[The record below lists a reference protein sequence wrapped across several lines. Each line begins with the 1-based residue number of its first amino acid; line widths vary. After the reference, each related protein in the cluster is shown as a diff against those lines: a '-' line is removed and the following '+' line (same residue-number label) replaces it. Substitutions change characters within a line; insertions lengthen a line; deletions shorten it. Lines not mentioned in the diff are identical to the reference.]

1 MSDSIHLLTG
11 AYALDALD
19 PDELHAFEDHLRTC
33 DDCRREVAELRE
45 TAALVGSSTPGAPPT
60 DLKSAV
66 LADIAVTPQ
75 LTPAVVPLRPRAVR
89 YFGWLAAAAAAVVAV
104 VLAGSVYT
112 QQQTISAMNSHTD
125 EVMGL
130 ITADDAK
137 VMPLALPSGS
147 STVVVSMGRN
157 EAMVLAEGVPSPQP
171 GMTYQTWAY
180 DAEGNATPAGT
191 WMPDGAGHAAAAVTT
206 PVTDCAALSVTVEP
220 MGGSPQPTGEPLAMV
235 EF

>member
-1 MSDSIHLLTG
+1 MSDSIHLLAG
-11 AYALDALD
+11 AYVLDALD
-19 PDELHAFEDHLRTC
+19 PDELQAFEEHLRAC

-45 TAALVGSSTPGAPPT
+45 TAAHLGSSTPGAPPA

-66 LADIAVTPQ
+66 MADIALTPQ

-89 YFGWLAAAAAAVVAV
+89 YLGWLAAAAVAAVAV
-104 VLAGSVYT
+104 VLGANVYT

-125 EVMGL
+125 EVMSL

-147 STVVVSMGRN
+147 TTVVVSMGRN
-157 EAMVLAEGVPSPQP
+157 EAMVLGEGVASPKP

-180 DAEGNATPAGT
+180 DAGGNATPAGT
-191 WMPDGAGHAAAAVTT
+191 WMPDEAGHTAAAVTT